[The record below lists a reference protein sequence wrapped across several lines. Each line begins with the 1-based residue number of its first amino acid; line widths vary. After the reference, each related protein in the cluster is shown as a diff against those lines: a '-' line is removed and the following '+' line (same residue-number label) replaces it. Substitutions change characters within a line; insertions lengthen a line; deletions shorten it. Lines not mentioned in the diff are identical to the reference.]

1 MSNVVVIGCGIV
13 GAAIA
18 YELSRVPGLK
28 VTVLDKQPPAE
39 GATGA
44 ALGVLM
50 GVISHKIKGRAW
62 QMRQAS
68 IQRYETMIPELEA
81 LTGRQIPFNR
91 QGILML
97 LLAKQESGNAEDVV
111 AAWKQLVEIRHSQGW
126 QLEIWDS
133 AYVKASCPQL
143 DCEQIPAVY
152 SPQDRQIEPVALTL
166 ALVDAAQRQ
175 GVDFHFGVTVQ
186 GYDLDT
192 ASDEQRCQKVHTTSS
207 DTVLAFTPVKTTHI
221 SQPSYD
227 VDWLVVA
234 GGLGSFE
241 ICQEFKLAPPI
252 DIRPVLGQA
261 LHLRLEHPIGNPDFQ
276 PVITGNDVHIVPV
289 GNGEYWVGATVEFPV
304 NGAEAVPDSARLNA
318 VMQQAI
324 AFCPSLVEATVV
336 KTWSGLRPR
345 PEGRPAPIIGQLPG
359 YSNVLLAT
367 GHYRN
372 GVLLAPATAQ
382 AIREMISSRQD
393 ASAKRSRR
401 R

>member
-50 GVISHKIKGRAW
+50 GVISHKVKGRAW

-68 IQRYETMIPELEA
+68 IQRYKTLIPELEA

-97 LLAKQESGNAEDVV
+97 LLPKQKSGNAEEDM

-133 AYVKASCPQL
+133 TRVKANCPQL
-143 DCEQIPAVY
+143 DDKQNYAVY

-175 GVDFHFGVTVQ
+175 GVDFHFGVTVK
-186 GYDLDT
+186 GCDLDNT
-192 ASDEQRCQKVHTTSS
+192 AAEQSCQKVRTTSS
-207 DTVLAFTPVKTTHI
+207 DGLAPTAVK
-221 SQPSYD
+221 QLSYD

-234 GGLGSFE
+234 AGLGSFDV
-241 ICQEFKLAPPI
+241 CQEFKLAPPI

-261 LHLRLEHPIGNPDFQ
+261 LHLQLKHPIGNPDFQ

-324 AFCPSLVEATVV
+324 AFCPSLAEATVV
-336 KTWSGLRPR
+336 KTWSGIRPR

-393 ASAKRSRR
+393 ASAKR
-401 R
+401 